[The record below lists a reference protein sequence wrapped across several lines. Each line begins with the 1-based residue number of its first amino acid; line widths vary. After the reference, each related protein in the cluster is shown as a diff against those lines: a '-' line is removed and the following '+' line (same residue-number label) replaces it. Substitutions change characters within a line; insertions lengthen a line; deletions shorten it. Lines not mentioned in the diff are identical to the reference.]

1 MTDINEIVGEQIS
14 RWEATRFY
22 VENDFPVT
30 ISKGNPIIDESI
42 SAWLALEDVLALHE
56 IDEDNYTL
64 RYEGNDNQ
72 VRYETCECMDDYPCV
87 TRQAITKR
95 LRGTE

>member
-14 RWEATRFY
+14 RWEATKFY

-42 SAWLALEDVLALHE
+42 SAWLAINDVLAVH
-56 IDEDNYTL
+56 
-64 RYEGNDNQ
+64 
-72 VRYETCECMDDYPCV
+72 ETCQCGDDYPCE
-87 TRQAITKR
+87 TRRAITNR
-95 LRGTE
+95 LGGVE